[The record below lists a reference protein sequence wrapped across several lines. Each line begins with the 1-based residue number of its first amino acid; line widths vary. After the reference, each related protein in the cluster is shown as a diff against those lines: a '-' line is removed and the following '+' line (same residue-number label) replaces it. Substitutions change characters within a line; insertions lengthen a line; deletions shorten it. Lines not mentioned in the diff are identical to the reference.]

1 MQEPRKALNRL
12 LGECGQNVW
21 ILWGWAIDDNDDD
34 DFDSVSFCC
43 VLFFMTSVKSVL
55 QKE

>member
-34 DFDSVSFCC
+34 DFDSVSFCR